1 MDPKKMHTKCHTS
14 CNGNS
19 MLQIIL
25 SYKNSHFYSCHFMDA
40 LKLYKMVVDQIKKD
54 MIKNWKMQRKRNLER
69 NYVMK
74 NVNVTGVPNNMKN
87 KWRQAA
93 ANEALRRNKILT
105 AKQFAALKKKWLK
118 GMKNI
123 IGNGNARRN
132 IGAARARVETL

>member
-1 MDPKKMHTKCHTS
+1 
-14 CNGNS
+14 
-19 MLQIIL
+19 
-25 SYKNSHFYSCHFMDA
+25 
-40 LKLYKMVVDQIKKD
+40 MVVNRIKKD
-54 MIKNWKMQRKRNLER
+54 MVSRWKMQRKRNLER

-105 AKQFAALKKKWLK
+105 AKQFAGLKKKWLK